1 MLVPFPEDMLA
12 YRGIFFDVDGTLIG
26 LRPEAEAI
34 YRQVCQEYGLD
45 YAGLTEARATALAF
59 LQRHGLAYL
68 DDEPAMWRAA
78 HREVFLHLGAGE
90 QAEACAAR
98 VQELFRAQSEY
109 FLYPD
114 VRPALEALQERGYLL
129 GALTGRLHSSEHLL
143 VELGIRPYF
152 VFYLYAGA
160 LGVLKPDPRF
170 YQEALRRAGLPA
182 AAVLLVGDQP
192 SDAQGAISVGMTPL
206 LIARRKEHLEEG
218 EIGDLREL
226 PAWLERRVHHGDAK
240 EQRESTIPAGEGT
253 AALLRSP
260 Q

>member
-1 MLVPFPEDMLA
+1 MA
-12 YRGIFFDVDGTLIG
+12 YRGVLFDVDGTLIG
-26 LRPEAEAI
+26 LRPEAEVL
-34 YRQVCQEYGLD
+34 YRQVCQEHGLNC
-45 YAGLTEARATALAF
+45 AGLAEARATALAF

-68 DDEPAMWRAA
+68 DDEQAMWHAA

-98 VQELFRAQSEY
+98 FQELFRAQSEY

-114 VRPALEALQERGYLL
+114 VQPALEALHARGYLL

-143 VELGIRPYF
+143 VELGIRSYF
-152 VFYLYAGA
+152 AFYLYAGE

-182 AAVLLVGDQP
+182 AAVLLVGDHP
-192 SDAQGAISVGMTPL
+192 SDAQGATSVGMTPL
-206 LIARRKEHLEEG
+206 LIARGKEYLETG

-226 PAWLERRVHHGDAK
+226 PDWLER
-240 EQRESTIPAGEGT
+240 
-253 AALLRSP
+253 
-260 Q
+260 